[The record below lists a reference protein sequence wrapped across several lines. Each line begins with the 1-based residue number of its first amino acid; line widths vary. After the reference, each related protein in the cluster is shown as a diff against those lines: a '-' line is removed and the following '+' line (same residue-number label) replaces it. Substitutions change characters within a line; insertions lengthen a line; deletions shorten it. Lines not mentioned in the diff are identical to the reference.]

1 MLPDGDIDE
10 LNAFLRKYLDDNF
23 MLSFIEDVKKGVV
36 YSFEKSIEKK
46 KDVIELIRANR
57 GVRRGRT
64 R

>member
-1 MLPDGDIDE
+1 
-10 LNAFLRKYLDDNF
+10 
-23 MLSFIEDVKKGVV
+23 MLSFIEDVKKGIV

-57 GVRRGRT
+57 AAYVEGEPDKNFISHRKSAFGSRERLN